1 MIRKAQ
7 KNFIVLTVS
16 ILFFV
21 FSCIFGISC
30 ILMNSAN
37 TKMILSFLNDLEFSY
52 VNDNLA
58 DPPKNGF
65 IIEFVEDIDSESTS
79 YTIKKGERTFNNFS
93 IKEFLEVIQT
103 RENINVGVV
112 KNIHYKILIV
122 DEHPVI
128 LGIDGTFI
136 KLDFN
141 TTIINLLLTLL
152 VIFLILCAVVVVCS
166 YKFFRPIKDAFE
178 KQKQFISDAGHELKT
193 PITVINANAELLT
206 SEDNSKWVA
215 NIKSQT
221 ERMNLL
227 VQDLLTLTKTEE
239 QTENIRE
246 DINLSELTLDNI
258 LPFEAL
264 AFEQEKL
271 IISNITEGIHIH
283 SNRKSVQQIINILLD
298 NAVKHSNPN
307 SEIIVELKKDGN
319 KAVLTITNQG
329 SLVKEGQ
336 EAKMFERFYRADDS
350 RSRDSG
356 GSGLGLSIAKSLAN
370 KNKWKIYANS
380 VYKKSM
386 KISIVF

>member
-1 MIRKAQ
+1 
-7 KNFIVLTVS
+7 
-16 ILFFV
+16 
-21 FSCIFGISC
+21 
-30 ILMNSAN
+30 MNSAN
-37 TKMILSFLNDLEFSY
+37 TKMVLSFLNDLEFSY
-52 VNDNLA
+52 VKDNLA
-58 DPPKNGF
+58 NPPKNGF

-79 YTIKKGERTFNNFS
+79 YTIKKGEKTFNNFS

-141 TTIINLLLTLL
+141 TTIINLLLMLL

-193 PITVINANAELLT
+193 PLTVINANAELLT

-307 SEIIVELKKDGN
+307 SEIVVKLKKDGN